1 MNNAGRRAVVHVRG
15 LRKVVP
21 PHMLANDGKHVA
33 IIEHF
38 GQGRTWTTAT
48 NSMKKGGFV
57 SLSAEQKRG
66 NRKQFEGGHSGGK
79 SSFSLTR
86 RLM

>member
-1 MNNAGRRAVVHVRG
+1 
-15 LRKVVP
+15 
-21 PHMLANDGKHVA
+21 MLANQHVA

-38 GQGRTWTTAT
+38 GQGRTWTTT